1 MESTKVNL
9 ITILRDRVGELC
21 EQGNFSEALYVAN
34 TAVEKAEKE
43 LNTDLE
49 SIATFASALEVRG
62 DLFRQTGEW
71 EKARADY
78 RQTIDQLDN
87 RIEDATELGRLHAY
101 LGACHDQL
109 NHLDRAIHHWDLA
122 ISYFEKA
129 TPPAQLDIASLSNNL
144 AYLKKEQGDVDGA
157 ENAFLNALEIM
168 HRVLGQNNEETASVC
183 NNLGALYL
191 QSGYFEQAREMHL
204 MALDARRKLLG
215 DHHIDTAQSYNNL
228 ALALIKTGDTA
239 VAKRHF
245 ESAIDA
251 LESCGPDASE
261 ELSSVGDNYLNF
273 LRQDGAEG
281 VANLV
286 EARITDTLAKW
297 A

>member
-78 RQTIDQLDN
+78 RQTIDQLGN

-109 NHLDRAIHHWDLA
+109 YHLDRAIHHWDLA

-129 TPPAQLDIASLSNNL
+129 FAQKSGLSLGFSPFSVDDYREAFSEAQLL
-144 AYLKKEQGDVDGA
+144 
-157 ENAFLNALEIM
+157 
-168 HRVLGQNNEETASVC
+168 
-183 NNLGALYL
+183 
-191 QSGYFEQAREMHL
+191 
-204 MALDARRKLLG
+204 KLLL
-215 DHHIDTAQSYNNL
+215 DD
-228 ALALIKTGDTA
+228 D
-239 VAKRHF
+239 
-245 ESAIDA
+245 E
-251 LESCGPDASE
+251 
-261 ELSSVGDNYLNF
+261 
-273 LRQDGAEG
+273 
-281 VANLV
+281 
-286 EARITDTLAKW
+286 
-297 A
+297 